1 MGWALHAGG
10 CDGYV
15 FGYYGYE
22 GKLMNFVR
30 WILGRLVLG
39 YDLLTRPKPVKRNA
53 AAQKEFDEKTQ
64 NFALYQFNACP
75 FCVKV
80 RRQIRRHAL
89 NIELRDA
96 RNDETHKQALI
107 DGGGQHKVPC
117 LRIQNVAGD
126 DTWLYES
133 NDIIS
138 YLGRELKL
146 A

>member
-1 MGWALHAGG
+1 
-10 CDGYV
+10 
-15 FGYYGYE
+15 
-22 GKLMNFVR
+22 MNFVR

-39 YDLLTRPKPVKRNA
+39 YDLLTRPKLLTRDA
-53 AAQKEFDEKTQ
+53 AAQQELDGVTA

-107 DGGGQHKVPC
+107 EGGGRHKVPC
-117 LRIQNVAGD
+117 LRVMNPAGD

-133 NDIIS
+133 DDIIS
-138 YLGRELKL
+138 YLNTELKL

>member
-1 MGWALHAGG
+1 
-10 CDGYV
+10 
-15 FGYYGYE
+15 
-22 GKLMNFVR
+22 MNFVR

-39 YDLLTRPKPVKRNA
+39 YDLLTRPKPLTRDA
-53 AAQKEFDEKTQ
+53 AAQQELDGMTAK
-64 NFALYQFNACP
+64 FALYQFNACP

-89 NIELRDA
+89 KIELRDA

-107 DGGGQHKVPC
+107 EGGGRHKVPC
-117 LRIQNVAGD
+117 LRVTNPAGD

-133 NDIIS
+133 DDIIS
-138 YLGRELKL
+138 YLNTELKL